1 MGAKLNLASSGWV
14 DMNALAQVV
23 WEYGVRSL
31 TESAWLSTEEHD
43 KLMSLSGGGGWVS
56 INYGAINS
64 HTTKKVE
71 ELKEQIAQIPKT
83 DISGIETKLN
93 ETNSH
98 IDIAKEEIIDTI
110 NEKEKSIC
118 KDIKKTKSELKEDN
132 VATRQ
137 LVRQK
142 TKNLAELAQKQ
153 LDSDAKEDKMMKD
166 IQKEFE
172 ELENEDNELEKEFEN
187 QEMEDI
193 KKEFENQEKETKQP

>member
-1 MGAKLNLASSGWV
+1 MK
-14 DMNALAQVV
+14 
-23 WEYGVRSL
+23 
-31 TESAWLSTEEHD
+31 
-43 KLMSLSGGGGWVS
+43 
-56 INYGAINS
+56 
-64 HTTKKVE
+64 E
-71 ELKEQIAQIPKT
+71 ELAKIPKT
-83 DISGIETKLN
+83 DLSVIETQLN
-93 ETNSH
+93 DIHSH

-118 KDIKKTKSELKEDN
+118 KDIKKTKSELEKDN

-153 LDSDAKEDKMMKD
+153 LDSDAKEDKTMKD

-193 KKEFENQEKETKQP
+193 EKEFENQEKETKQP

>member
-1 MGAKLNLASSGWV
+1 MDRIDEIK
-14 DMNALAQVV
+14 
-23 WEYGVRSL
+23 
-31 TESAWLSTEEHD
+31 
-43 KLMSLSGGGGWVS
+43 
-56 INYGAINS
+56 
-64 HTTKKVE
+64 
-71 ELKEQIAQIPKT
+71 PT
-83 DISGIETKLN
+83 DLSGIENNLN
-93 ETNSH
+93 DIDSH
-98 IDIAKEEIIDTI
+98 ITLAFDSTIDTI
-110 NEKEKSIC
+110 KETENSIC
-118 KDIKKTKSELKEDN
+118 KDIKKTKSELEKDN